1 MPTYDLTASND
12 SHPSYNGMDIQ
23 IREKVFD
30 ATKRTLVQNDVVE
43 LIDVAAG
50 ERVLSVD
57 VQVLTADANAGT
69 AEVGDGADTNGFVE
83 AFNDAATGYTVGK
96 AVLTEAAPPTFNGYT
111 NGGKYYSAA
120 DTIDLKALGASGITT
135 GKILVRAY
143 IVPKTR
149 AA

>member
-1 MPTYDLTASND
+1 MPTYTLTASND
-12 SHPSYNGMDIQ
+12 SHPSYNGIDVE

-30 ATKRTLVQNDVVE
+30 ASKRSLAQNDVAE
-43 LIDVAAG
+43 LISVAAG
-50 ERVLSVD
+50 ETVMSVD
-57 VQVLTADANAGT
+57 ASVLVADANAGT
-69 AEVGDGADTNGFVE
+69 AEIGDGADTNGYVE
-83 AFNDAATGYTVGK
+83 AFNDALVGYSVGK
-96 AVLTEAAPPTFNGYT
+96 AVLTEGAPNTFNGYT

-120 DTIDLKALGASGITT
+120 DTIDLKALGANGITT